1 MFVTQGRV
9 VRGKNLPALKALVV
23 SLTRWTSSSPLITR
37 EVWVDLVILTPRIF
51 NSSVT
56 LIYSRGELA
65 CFQPLH
71 LPNASSWH
79 FYVWGSLCSLLPEDF
94 SKNEMMWSSVL
105 NSSCDLRMHFKSSTN
120 PKKNWSRKKVPV
132 PVPEKIGPG
141 KKYRY
146 RYRKNLVP
154 VPKNSRELPVIV
166 YFNIFMY
173 L

>member
-1 MFVTQGRV
+1 MFVTQGCV

-105 NSSCDLRMHFKSSTN
+105 NSSCDLKMHFRSSTN
-120 PKKNWSRKKVPV
+120 PTTLRRDSMNGIWNIQIFASIFLLSNNILQRKFEVKLI
-132 PVPEKIGPG
+132 KIESESDFSS
-141 KKYRY
+141 KFCLK
-146 RYRKNLVP
+146 
-154 VPKNSRELPVIV
+154 
-166 YFNIFMY
+166 
-173 L
+173 